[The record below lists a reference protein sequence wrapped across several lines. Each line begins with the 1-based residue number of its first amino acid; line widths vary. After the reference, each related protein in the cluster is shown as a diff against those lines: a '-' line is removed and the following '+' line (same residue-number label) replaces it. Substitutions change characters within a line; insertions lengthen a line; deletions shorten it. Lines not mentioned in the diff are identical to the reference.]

1 MVYAN
6 ELYNT
11 MWTTPPQPPTAPG
24 HAPAGTHQQQQEAK
38 WGQAQTGHPV
48 KEEPKNN
55 IPLPELLNNS
65 SGSPQ
70 VQQTGSP
77 QSQHLGGYGSPG
89 GTPTPSSS
97 ATLAAAVAAGFSDVV
112 FTSSNVSSVNN
123 QDHLIYDSIGMS
135 QVQNYTPSLSSSLGT
150 CIFSLSSSLF
160 ECFVL

>member
-11 MWTTPPQPPTAPG
+11 MWTTPPQPPTVAPG

-77 QSQHLGGYGSPG
+77 Q
-89 GTPTPSSS
+89 
-97 ATLAAAVAAGFSDVV
+97 VK
-112 FTSSNVSSVNN
+112 
-123 QDHLIYDSIGMS
+123 
-135 QVQNYTPSLSSSLGT
+135 
-150 CIFSLSSSLF
+150 
-160 ECFVL
+160 